1 MSQQYKSD
9 EQMAIGDGLTIY
21 LRETYPNSLLRHYG
35 TPASIQWG
43 ECNMEEQDL
52 TPYYNNQWHYTKQ
65 AWERMHS
72 EKRQY
77 PLVEHQLDMIYWD
90 RINGT
95 NIWEQTI
102 TKIKKETPKCP
113 EFIEPE
119 PVEYFEPTHNISS
132 KGQNQTFTGSLDEVV
147 SGASDQSSEESLKLL
162 QDMIDKHF

>member
-1 MSQQYKSD
+1 MSKQYKND

-119 PVEYFEPTHNISS
+119 PVEYFEPTHQISS
-132 KGQNQTFTGSLDEVV
+132 KGQSQTFRGSLDEVV
-147 SGASDQSSEESLKLL
+147 SNASDQSNEESLKLL

>member
-1 MSQQYKSD
+1 MGQQYKNE

-21 LRETYPNSLLRHYG
+21 LRETYPDAPLRHYG
-35 TPASIQWG
+35 SPSTIQWG

-52 TPYYNNQWHYTKQ
+52 TPYYKNQWHYTKQ
-65 AWERMHS
+65 SWQKMQS
-72 EKRQY
+72 EKRKY
-77 PLVEHQLDMIYWD
+77 PLVEQQLDMIYWD

-119 PVEYFEPTHNISS
+119 PVEHFEPTHQISS
-132 KGQNQTFTGSLDEVV
+132 KGQNQTFIGSLDEVV
-147 SGASDQSSEESLKLL
+147 SSASDQSNEKSLKLL